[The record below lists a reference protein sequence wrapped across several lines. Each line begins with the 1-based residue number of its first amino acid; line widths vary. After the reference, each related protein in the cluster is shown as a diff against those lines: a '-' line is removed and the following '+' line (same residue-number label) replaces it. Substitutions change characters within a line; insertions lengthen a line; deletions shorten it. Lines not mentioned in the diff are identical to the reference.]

1 MKKLRQLKE
10 MLSDAHKEIRS
21 SKKKTLPAFGVEMY
35 LLNCMILC
43 NAALNEKVKTKN
55 DGTQ

>member
-1 MKKLRQLKE
+1 MKKLRQLKK

-35 LLNCMILC
+35 LLNCIIQC
-43 NAALNEKVKTKN
+43 NAALNEKVETKN
-55 DGTQ
+55 DATQ

>member
-1 MKKLRQLKE
+1 MKKLRQLKK
-10 MLSDAHKEIRS
+10 MLSDAHTEIRS

-35 LLNCMILC
+35 LLNCIIQC
-43 NAALNEKVKTKN
+43 NAALNEKVETKN